1 MDNRGISM
9 ASGLLVVGTRY
20 YYRMRVP
27 DNLVGKM
34 AKKEFRV
41 SLRTGDKREAKRL
54 SCICGSM
61 VREFFEKVRR
71 GDTTV
76 KKLKP
81 EEVGYL
87 VAEWLKKIV
96 SDAED
101 RRNSGRFPVEVRRTM
116 DEDHTDA
123 VLEMIGHL
131 ESDDREALW
140 NLEHIKW
147 MKQDALR
154 LLGEKRLNADDG
166 TFGKLCREMLKAR
179 CHYWEYE
186 RERVENPLGDEGE
199 AIQRHLGESIT
210 EGVKFVNPLV
220 ENTPAVSTVQAQSVA
235 SATQS
240 IADVTQDVVKK
251 PSLSEIVEEY
261 IDFKTSEGEW
271 RKRTVAATVPRL
283 RRFVEL
289 IGNPRADTLT
299 RDALKQ
305 YRAYL
310 VGSPAQQK
318 ERWKKYSKI
327 PEKKLEGMIL
337 RGEIP
342 EADRISRGALNTY
355 ITQINSF
362 LKWAT
367 VQHDIPGWACQ
378 IIQRVKASSGGKVV
392 SAEESMRR
400 AFTEKEIR
408 TIFSQSGFTE
418 DGFTRSWYF
427 WVPLI
432 ALFSGARVGEIGQM
446 RIDDVREAQ
455 STAGAAGVLCFD
467 INDKEDKLTKNATS
481 IRLVPV
487 HPMLVEIG
495 LKEYMERLRKRGET
509 LLFPE
514 LEKRSKS
521 TVMHYGET
529 ISHWFSKFKRGI
541 GVGGPMNE
549 DGEYNKDGKEATFH
563 SFRNT
568 FITECQRNR
577 LELSM
582 IQQLV
587 GHSKGATMTDRYT
600 DRYSPMELYEGVIR
614 RVEFPVDVE
623 RLKRSRFGKWIRD

>member
-101 RRNSGRFPVEVRRTM
+101 RRNMGRFPVEVQRTM
-116 DEDHTDA
+116 DEDRTDA

-131 ESDDREALW
+131 ESDDKEALW
-140 NLEHIKW
+140 NLEHVKR
-147 MKQDALR
+147 MKRDALE
-154 LLGEKRLNADDG
+154 LLEEKRLNADEG

-179 CHYWEYE
+179 CRYWEYE
-186 RERVENPLGDEGE
+186 REMMENPLGDMGDSIVEREG
-199 AIQRHLGESIT
+199 IT
-210 EGVKFVNPLV
+210 EGAKFVKPLV
-220 ENTPAVSTVQAQSVA
+220 ESTPVVSTVQVQSR
-235 SATQS
+235 TQS
-240 IADVTQDVVKK
+240 IADVMQDVVKK

-261 IDFKTSEGEW
+261 IEFKTTEGEW
-271 RKRTVAATVPRL
+271 RKRTIAATVPRL

-289 IGNPRADTLT
+289 IGNPRVDTLT

-310 VGSPAQQK
+310 VGSPSRQN

-327 PEKKLEGMIL
+327 PEKKLDGMIL

-342 EADRISRGALNTY
+342 EADRIGRGSVNTY
-355 ITQINSF
+355 ITEINSF

-367 VQHDIPGWACQ
+367 VQQDLPGWACQ

-392 SAEESMRR
+392 SAEESRR
-400 AFTEKEIR
+400 RSFTEKEIR
-408 TIFSQSGFTE
+408 TIFSQKGFTE

-427 WVPLI
+427 WGPLI

-446 RIDDVREAQ
+446 RIDDVRESQ
-455 STAGAAGVLCFD
+455 GVLCFD

-487 HPMLVEIG
+487 HPVLVEIG

-587 GHSKGATMTDRYT
+587 GHSKGSTMTDRYT
-600 DRYSPMELYEGVIR
+600 DRYSPGELYEGVI
-614 RVEFPVDVE
+614 VKVNFPVDVE
-623 RLKRSRFGKWIRD
+623 RLKRSRFGKWIRE

>member
-101 RRNSGRFPVEVRRTM
+101 RRNMGRFPVEVQRTM
-116 DEDHTDA
+116 DEDRTDA

-131 ESDDREALW
+131 ESDDKEALW
-140 NLEHIKW
+140 NLEHVKR
-147 MKQDALR
+147 MKRDAVE
-154 LLGEKRLNADDG
+154 LLEEKRLNADEG

-179 CHYWEYE
+179 CQYWEYE
-186 RERVENPLGDEGE
+186 RKAFETPWESVEKPLMSVNDALVESIVKREG
-199 AIQRHLGESIT
+199 IT
-210 EGVKFVNPLV
+210 EGVNFGVSLG
-220 ENTPAVSTVQAQSVA
+220 ESTPVVSTVQ
-235 SATQS
+235 
-240 IADVTQDVVKK
+240 TQDAVKK

-261 IDFKTSEGEW
+261 IEFKTTEGEW

-289 IGNPRADTLT
+289 IGNPRVDTLT

-310 VGSPAQQK
+310 VGSPSRQN

-327 PEKKLEGMIL
+327 PEKKLDGMIL

-342 EADRISRGALNTY
+342 EADRIGRGSVNTY
-355 ITQINSF
+355 ITEINSF

-367 VQHDIPGWACQ
+367 VHHDLPGWACQ

-392 SAEESMRR
+392 SAEESRR
-400 AFTEKEIR
+400 RSFTEKEIR
-408 TIFSQSGFTE
+408 TIFSQNGFTE

-427 WVPLI
+427 WGPLI

-446 RIDDVREAQ
+446 RIDDVRESQ
-455 STAGAAGVLCFD
+455 GILCFD

-487 HPMLVEIG
+487 HPVLVEIG

-521 TVMHYGET
+521 GIMHYGET

-549 DGEYNKDGKEATFH
+549 DEEYNKDGKEATFH

-587 GHSKGATMTDRYT
+587 GHSKGSTMTDRYT
-600 DRYSPMELYEGVIR
+600 DRYSPGELYEGVIAK
-614 RVEFPVDVE
+614 VNFPVDVE